1 MNHLKQPSF
10 PDASGQAMA
19 QARWHPHQSQPGQ
32 VSQQA
37 RLLAHRRWRTPPSAD
52 IPSFVADAAGIH
64 SGKKELNTLA
74 WIILAGGLT
83 SLLWALGQTRQDV
96 PANPH
101 PVLGGVNFSG
111 NTPGHGQTS
120 KLPGKTL
127 WAIGLG
133 VVLIVL
139 AIYLFSRQ
147 RSA

>member
-1 MNHLKQPSF
+1 MDHLKHSSF
-10 PDASGQAMA
+10 PDASGLAMA

-37 RLLAHRRWRTPPSAD
+37 RLLAHRRWGTPPSAD
-52 IPSFVADAAGIH
+52 IPSFAANAAGIH
-64 SGKKELNTLA
+64 AGKKASNALA
-74 WIILAGGLT
+74 WITLAGGLT
-83 SLLWALGQTRQDV
+83 SLLWAWSHTRQDV

-101 PVLGGVNFSG
+101 PVLGGVSFPG
-111 NTPGHGQTS
+111 NTPGNAQTS

-147 RSA
+147 HSA